1 MRRAHTPARMMA
13 RAIVLWALVLGLMF
27 WLPDATRTRAA
38 SAAAESAG
46 MDVLVIEH
54 TPLGVVERSGRVV
67 AWRAVGGSML
77 LEFVDDGDAIFR
89 NGFEEVSAC
98 P

>member
-1 MRRAHTPARMMA
+1 
-13 RAIVLWALVLGLMF
+13 
-27 WLPDATRTRAA
+27 
-38 SAAAESAG
+38 